1 MAIALRYAARSDL
14 GLGPKSRNED
24 SGYAGPNLLVLAD
37 GMGGHAAGDV
47 ASSMIVGELAP
58 LDEEDVT
65 ADQAVPLLEE
75 ALHSANAKLTRAMR
89 ENADLA
95 GMGSTTIVMLRT
107 GNKLAMAHIG
117 DSRAFMLRG
126 DTFSQIT
133 KDHSFVQQLIDE
145 GRISREEAGT
155 HPQRSVVT
163 RVMTGQPDDEPDTS
177 LREAKIGDRFLLCS
191 DGLSDFVG
199 ADVIEEILREA
210 RTPDDAADRCIEVAL
225 KASTRDNVTV
235 IVAEVVDADGDDLPV
250 TVPQV
255 VGAAAK
261 RLPNRTRAI
270 PTSPAEKAAALSRAA
285 TGRDKATDDDESHV
299 ELAEGTTRSRRAK
312 VARRTIGV
320 VVVAAILGA
329 GGYAAYAW
337 SQRQFYVA
345 ASNGHVAIF
354 RGVSADLGPV
364 ALSRVE
370 TESEVR
376 VSDLPADVQ
385 GSVDNTIP
393 ARDLADAEGKVDR
406 LRGEAMRC
414 QHLAITGTPCGTT
427 PQPTPTP
434 TPSTPT
440 PTTPTPATPA
450 PTPPRASTPA
460 PRPSTTAKAAAL
472 PALPSTGS
480 STGAST
486 VASTVASKQSL
497 TLSVSLSVTPFA
509 AVTTGVP
516 A

>member
-14 GLGPKSRNED
+14 GLGPKARNED

-58 LDEEDVT
+58 LDAEDVT
-65 ADQAVPLLEE
+65 ADQAIGLLED
-75 ALHSANAKLTRAMR
+75 ALRSANTKLTTAMR
-89 ENADLA
+89 DNADLT

-133 KDHSFVQQLIDE
+133 KDHSFVQQLVDE
-145 GRISREEAGT
+145 GRISKEEAGH

-210 RTPDDAADRCIEVAL
+210 ATPADAAERCIEVAL

-235 IVAEVVDADGDDLPV
+235 IVADVVDADGDDLPP

-255 VGAAAK
+255 VGAAAS
-261 RLPNRTRAI
+261 RSLRTQTRPI
-270 PTSPAEKAAALSRAA
+270 PTSPAAKAAALSREA
-285 TGRDKATDDDESHV
+285 TGRGAAADADDEV
-299 ELAEGTTRSRRAK
+299 ELAEQAPRSRRSRIIRR
-312 VARRTIGV
+312 VAGAV
-320 VVVAAILGA
+320 VIVAVLAA
-329 GGYAAYAW
+329 GGYAAWAW

-345 ASNGHVAIF
+345 AEAGSVAIF
-354 RGVSADLGPV
+354 RGVSQDLGPISLSQVEIQSDV
-364 ALSRVE
+364 A
-370 TESEVR
+370 
-376 VSDLPADVQ
+376 VSDLPVDVQ
-385 GSVDNTIP
+385 GSVERTIP
-393 ARDLADAEGKVDR
+393 ARDLADAEAKVQQ
-406 LRGEAMRC
+406 LRVEAIRC
-414 QHLAITGTPCGTT
+414 QLMAVTGTPCGTT
-427 PQPTPTP
+427 PAP
-434 TPSTPT
+434 TPSA
-440 PTTPTPATPA
+440 TTPTPGATTPLTPGTGI
-450 PTPPRASTPA
+450 PTTS
-460 PRPSTTAKAAAL
+460 
-472 PALPSTGS
+472 LPSTLLPS
-480 STGAST
+480 LPVPTMTTPLLPSTPLT
-486 VASTVASKQSL
+486 PPPVAAGGQD
-497 TLSVSLSVTPFA
+497 A
-509 AVTTGVP
+509 QP
-516 A
+516 ALKGMTS

>member
-65 ADQAVPLLEE
+65 ADQAIPLLEE
-75 ALHSANAKLTRAMR
+75 ALHSANAKLTSAMR
-89 ENADLA
+89 ENAELA

-126 DTFSQIT
+126 ETFSQIT

-145 GRISREEAGT
+145 GRLSREEASS

-199 ADVIEEILREA
+199 ADVIEEILRAA
-210 RTPDDAADRCIEVAL
+210 RTPDEAADRCIEVAL

-235 IVAEVVDADGDDLPV
+235 IVAEVVDADGDDLPG

-255 VGAAAK
+255 VGAAGK
-261 RLPNRTRAI
+261 RLRNRTRAI
-270 PTSPAEKAAALSRAA
+270 PTSPAAKAAALSREA
-285 TGRDKATDDDESHV
+285 TGRADADDEGP
-299 ELAEGTTRSRRAK
+299 ELAEDGARSRRSRLVRASL
-312 VARRTIGV
+312 GV
-320 VVVAAILGA
+320 VLVVAVLGA
-329 GGYAAYAW
+329 GGYAAWAW
-337 SQRQFYVA
+337 SQKQYFVA
-345 ASNGHVAIF
+345 ADGAHVAIF
-354 RGVSADLGPV
+354 RGVSQDLGPIR
-364 ALSRVE
+364 LSHVE
-370 TESEVR
+370 SPSDVL

-385 GSVDNTIP
+385 GSLGNTIP
-393 ARDLADAEGKVDR
+393 ARDLADAQTKVAA
-406 LRGEAMRC
+406 LRTEAERC
-414 QHLAITGTPCGTT
+414 QHLALTGTPCGTT
-427 PQPTPTP
+427 PTPSTVPTTPATPTSPAPGTPTP
-434 TPSTPT
+434 GSTTPAPGTTTRPTNPFSTLLPTIRPTTPRIGGT
-440 PTTPTPATPA
+440 PTTPPPVAVGRSATVHA
-450 PTPPRASTPA
+450 GARA
-460 PRPSTTAKAAAL
+460 
-472 PALPSTGS
+472 
-480 STGAST
+480 
-486 VASTVASKQSL
+486 
-497 TLSVSLSVTPFA
+497 
-509 AVTTGVP
+509 
-516 A
+516 